1 MLRDPLP
8 GGGELGQL
16 EPWHAEQFAAAVEHA
31 RPSLA
36 PWIPFA
42 HTVRDVESAREHLRR
57 LAVRHAE
64 DTCHNY
70 GVWLDGRL
78 VGGVVFPTFDVRDRT
93 CELGVW
99 LVPEAAGRGLATA
112 ACRYVLDWAF
122 GERGMVRAEWHT
134 DPRNERS
141 RAAARR
147 LGMTHEGTLRSA
159 YVLGGARQDSEVW
172 SVLADEWAAHR

>member
-1 MLRDPLP
+1 VLRHPLHD
-8 GGGELGQL
+8 GAELGQL
-16 EPWHAEQFAAAVEHA
+16 EPWHAEQFAAAVSHA
-31 RPSLA
+31 REHLA

-42 HTVRDVESAREHLRR
+42 HSVTDVASARDHLRR

-70 GVWLDGRL
+70 GIWQGGRL
-78 VGGVVFPTFDVRDRT
+78 VGGVVFPAFDAAART

-99 LVPEAAGRGLATA
+99 LVPEVQGRGLVTA

-122 GERGMVRAEWHT
+122 GERGMVRVEWHN
-134 DPRNERS
+134 DPRNEAS
-141 RAAARR
+141 RAVARR
-147 LGMTHEGTLRSA
+147 LGMTHEGTMRSA